1 MKKEKNMEKEW
12 EFPESGVASLIV
24 IVGMLCIS
32 VITLAYCLD
41 IEDEESRIP
50 EQTEFLDRS
59 EWTTYMNQKGHVP
72 D

>member
-1 MKKEKNMEKEW
+1 MEKEW

-50 EQTEFLDRS
+50 EQTEFLDRA

>member
-1 MKKEKNMEKEW
+1 MEKEW

-32 VITLAYCLD
+32 VITLAYCFD

-50 EQTEFLDRS
+50 EQTEFLDRQQ
-59 EWTTYMNQKGHVP
+59 WATYMNQKGHTP